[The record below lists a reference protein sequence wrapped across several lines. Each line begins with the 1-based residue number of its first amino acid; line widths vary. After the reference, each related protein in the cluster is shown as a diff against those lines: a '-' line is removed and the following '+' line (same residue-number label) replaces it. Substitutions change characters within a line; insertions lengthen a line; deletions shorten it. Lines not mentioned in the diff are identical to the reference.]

1 MWKAVVAVMFIVLGA
16 IAFVA
21 VIGWGIFALLVWLG
35 APKWAAAA
43 VAIMF
48 IGIGW
53 ISNRK

>member
-1 MWKAVVAVMFIVLGA
+1 MWKAAVGITLIVLGA
-16 IAFVA
+16 VAFVA
-21 VIGWGIFALLVWLG
+21 LIGWGIFALLVWLG